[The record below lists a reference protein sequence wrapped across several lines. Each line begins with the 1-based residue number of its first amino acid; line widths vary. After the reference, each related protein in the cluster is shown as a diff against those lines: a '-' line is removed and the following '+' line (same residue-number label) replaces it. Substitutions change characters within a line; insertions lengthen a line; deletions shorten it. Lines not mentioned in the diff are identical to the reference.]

1 MYRVVLCTFLLVAA
15 AFAEYTYEEDVFVLK
30 TDDFD
35 KALEEFPHILVEF
48 YAPWCGHCKS
58 LAPEYAKAA
67 GMLKAEGSEIKLAKV
82 DATEETSIAEKA
94 AVRGYPTIKFYK
106 NKKAIDYS
114 AGRQAADIVNWLKK
128 KTGPPAVDVTT
139 VDAAKAMIEKD
150 NVVVMGFFK
159 DPSSDLAKAF
169 LEVASDTDEL
179 PFGITSDDAV
189 FQEHKMDKDGVVLF
203 KKFDEGRNNYDGEAT
218 ASGLRDF
225 VAANQLPL
233 IIEFTQESAQKIF
246 GGEIKNH
253 LLLFVKKTAEN
264 FKAVTDDY
272 RTVAADFKGKALF
285 IYINAEEDDNKR
297 ILEFFGMTEA
307 DVPGLRFITLGDEM
321 TKYKPETAD
330 LTTDSVKNFVQS
342 VLDGKIKAHLMTEE
356 IPEDW
361 DKNPVKVLVG
371 KNFADVAFDKTKNVF
386 VEFYA
391 PWCGHCKQLVPI
403 WDELAEKYKDSP
415 DIVIAKMDS
424 TANEVEDVKVHS
436 FPTLKFI
443 KKDTN
448 EIIDYSGPR
457 TLDGFVK
464 FIDGGGQ
471 AVEEEEEVEEPED
484 EEESDDRHGG
494 EL

>member
-1 MYRVVLCTFLLVAA
+1 MYRVVFCTFLLVAS
-15 AFAEYTYEEDVFVLK
+15 AFAEYTYEEDVLVLK

-35 KALEEFPHILVEF
+35 KALEEFPHILIEF

-67 GMLKAEGSEIKLAKV
+67 GMLKAEGSDIKLAKV
-82 DATEETSIAEKA
+82 DATEETTLAEKA

-106 NKKAIDYS
+106 NKKPVDYS
-114 AGRQAADIVNWLKK
+114 AGRQASDIVNWLKK
-128 KTGPPAVDVTT
+128 KTGPPAVDVTS
-139 VDAAKAMIEKD
+139 VDDAKAMIEKD

-159 DPSSDLAKAF
+159 DSTSDLAKAF
-169 LEVASDTDEL
+169 LEIAADTDEM

-189 FQEHKMDKDGVVLF
+189 FQEYKMDKDGVVLF
-203 KKFDEGRNNYDGEAT
+203 KKFDEGRNNYEGDAT
-218 ASGLRDF
+218 ASALREF
-225 VAANQLPL
+225 IAANQLPL
-233 IIEFTQESAQKIF
+233 VIEFTQESAQKIF
-246 GGEIKNH
+246 GGEIKKH

-272 RTVAADFKGKALF
+272 RTVAAEFKGKALF

-297 ILEFFGMTEA
+297 ILEFFGMTDS

-321 TKYKPETAD
+321 TKYKPESAE
-330 LTTDSVKNFVQS
+330 LTTDSIKTFVES
-342 VLDGKIKAHLMTEE
+342 VLDGKIKPHLMTEE
-356 IPEDW
+356 VPEDW

-371 KNFADVAFDKTKNVF
+371 KNFAEVAFDKTKNVF

-391 PWCGHCKQLVPI
+391 PWCGHCKQLSPI
-403 WDELAEKYKDSP
+403 WDELAEKYKDSS

-424 TANEVEDVKVHS
+424 TANEVEDIKVQS
-436 FPTLKFI
+436 FPTLKYI

-471 AVEEEEEVEEPED
+471 AVDEEEEVEEPED
-484 EEESDDRHGG
+484 EEEGQRD